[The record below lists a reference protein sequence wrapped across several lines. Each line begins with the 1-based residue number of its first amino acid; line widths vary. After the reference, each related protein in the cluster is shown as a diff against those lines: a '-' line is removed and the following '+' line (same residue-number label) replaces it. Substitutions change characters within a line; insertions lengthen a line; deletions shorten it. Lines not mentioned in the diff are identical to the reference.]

1 MHTTNTHRL
10 RSLPPSASRG
20 REGWASRSAKPHP
33 TMRDF
38 IEATVRALQNGQP
51 DLPALA
57 AGLEQLSQDL
67 EAIESQY
74 AVGPEQEEDLR
85 LALLQSLR
93 LYQLSLELLRD
104 CLEHPRPELLE
115 RALASA
121 QEAELR
127 LEEVEQWSL
136 EEPD

>member
-1 MHTTNTHRL
+1 
-10 RSLPPSASRG
+10 
-20 REGWASRSAKPHP
+20 
-33 TMRDF
+33 MRDF
-38 IEATVRALQNGQP
+38 IQATVRALRAGQA

-57 AGLEQLSQDL
+57 AGLDQLSQDL
-67 EAIESQY
+67 EVVESQY

-104 CLEHPRPELLE
+104 CLEHPRPELLD

-121 QEAELR
+121 HEAELR
-127 LEEVEQWSL
+127 LQEIEQWSL